1 MYRYTVHVPQHVP
14 RIKMGAYVRRAFSLL
29 PESQV
34 RAAFAA
40 RDVKLNGVRVGKD
53 DMVLPGGEVTVF
65 TGYRMEIPVV
75 FEDSHIL
82 ALDKPAGVSC
92 DADAYGSM
100 TVQDWAAFYADG
112 AFAPR
117 MCHRL
122 DNPTSG
128 LIVLAK
134 DEAAELALKQMFQQ
148 RTGKKE
154 YCCLVRGMPKPGQKL
169 CTAWLLKDAG
179 HARVRIYDHEV
190 PGAKR
195 IETEYAVQRSG
206 AVSKLK
212 ILPHTGR
219 THQIRAHMA
228 FLGYPLLGDDL
239 YGDREFNQEYGKG
252 RLMLRSV
259 ALRIDTAG
267 ALPELDGITLR
278 VPDDMD

>member
-1 MYRYTVHVPQHVP
+1 MYRYTVHAPQHVP
-14 RIKMGAYVRRAFSLL
+14 KVKMGVYVRRAFSLL
-29 PESQV
+29 PESEA
-34 RAAFAA
+34 RAVFAA
-40 RDVKLNGVRVGKD
+40 RDVKMNGVRCGKED
-53 DMVLPGGEVTVF
+53 IVLPGSEVVIF
-65 TGYRMEIPVV
+65 TKYRMEIPVV
-75 FEDSHIL
+75 FEDEHVL

-100 TVQDWAAFYADG
+100 TVQDWAAFYAEG
-112 AFAPR
+112 AFIPR

-134 DEAAELALKQMFQQ
+134 DDPAEEALKNMFQQ
-148 RTGKKE
+148 RWGQKE
-154 YCCLVRGMPKPGQKL
+154 YCCLVRGVPKPEKMR
-169 CTAWLLKDAG
+169 CSAWLIKDAG

-195 IETEYAVQRSG
+195 IETEYEVLRAG

-228 FLGYPLLGDDL
+228 HLGHPLLGDDL
-239 YGDREFNQEYGKG
+239 YGDRLFNQAYGKG
-252 RLMLRSV
+252 KLMLRSV
-259 ALRIDTAG
+259 ALRIETQG
-267 ALPELDGITLR
+267 ALPELGRKTLR
-278 VPDDMD
+278 VSDNMD

>member
-1 MYRYTVHVPQHVP
+1 MFRYTVHVPQHVP
-14 RIKMGAYVRRAFSLL
+14 RVKMGAYVRRAFSLL
-29 PESQV
+29 PESEV
-34 RAAFAA
+34 RAVFAA
-40 RDVKLNGVRVGKD
+40 RDVKQNGSRVSKD
-53 DMVLPGGEVTVF
+53 DAVLPGSEVTLF

-75 FEDSHIL
+75 YEDEHIL

-100 TVQDWAAFYADG
+100 TVQDWAAFYAAG
-112 AFAPR
+112 AFVPR

-134 DEAAELALKQMFQQ
+134 DEGTETALKRMFQQ
-148 RTGKKE
+148 HTGQKE
-154 YCCLVRGMPKPGQKL
+154 YCCLVRGTPRPESRL
-169 CTAWLLKDAG
+169 CTAWLMKDAE

-190 PGAKR
+190 PEAKR
-195 IETEYAVQRSG
+195 IETEYRLQRAG

-212 ILPHTGR
+212 VLPHTGR

-228 FLGYPLLGDDL
+228 FLGHPLLGDDL
-239 YGDREFNQEYGKG
+239 YGDRRFNQEYGKG

-259 ALRIDTAG
+259 GLHIDTAG

-278 VPDDMD
+278 VPDNMD